1 MRKQLS
7 AWWRAHIVDNEPAPV
22 EVRIVRP
29 KLSDMSFYVLMQSLK
44 KGVTREELWRA
55 ERG

>member
-1 MRKQLS
+1 MRKHLS
-7 AWWRAHIVDNEPAPV
+7 AWWRAHIVADEPV

-29 KLSDMSFYVLMQSLK
+29 KLSEMSFRVLIESVK
-44 KGVTREELWRA
+44 RGVTRDELRRA